1 MATPSSTSGASG
13 ATSGAPPF
21 KLLIVGHGRMGRLI
35 ESLAPGYGAEIVGIL
50 DEHNNSGGAGL
61 ATERWPA
68 GSIDVIIEFS
78 QAEPFLQNLPRLAS
92 LNANLVIGTTG
103 WKNREAEVRGA
114 IEKARI
120 GAVVAANFSVGAN
133 VLEIVA
139 ETAARLFEQQPDY
152 GAFIHESHHA
162 AKVDA
167 PSGTAISLKTA
178 LEKGGGYT
186 RRIDM
191 SSTRAGYIPGIHTV
205 GFDGPSETV
214 TLSHDVRDR
223 ATFAHGALAAAR
235 WVQGRRGWFTMRD
248 VLGIGR

>member
-1 MATPSSTSGASG
+1 MGTPDSTL
-13 ATSGAPPF
+13 APPL
-21 KLLIVGHGRMGRLI
+21 KVLIVGHGRMGRQI
-35 ESLAPGYGAEIVGIL
+35 ESLAAHHGAEIVGIL
-50 DEHNNSGGAGL
+50 DAHNNTGGSGL
-61 ATERWPA
+61 TIERWPA

-78 QAEPFLQNLPRLAS
+78 QAEPFLENLPHLAS

-103 WKNREAEVRGA
+103 WKGREAEVRAA
-114 IEKARI
+114 IDKAGI

-133 VLEIVA
+133 VLEVVA
-139 ETAARLFEQQPDY
+139 EAAARLFERQPDY

-162 AKVDA
+162 AKIDA

-178 LEKGGGYT
+178 VEKGGGYT

-248 VLGIGR
+248 VLGIGH